1 MIRRIILSLKKRWMG
16 VQGKSWNVK
25 EEMDDKEFRE

>member
-16 VQGKSWNVK
+16 VKGKSWNVK
-25 EEMDDKEFRE
+25 EEMG